1 MHQIYNKE
9 YGDDLLVRTAHHS
22 TAIEGNRLSLDD
34 AKRIL
39 LGGCSMEGLD
49 SREYYEIANYKPL
62 FEYLLAMSDRDITV
76 EVVKDIH
83 RILMTEILY
92 NCGEFKTTQNLIW
105 GANFTPV
112 KPYEVPF
119 AIQRWCDDL
128 KYRLGHAANDEDKLL
143 AIMDQHIKFER
154 IHPFSDGNGRTGRAL
169 ILYSCFKENL
179 IPFVIPYES
188 RERYLAYL
196 KEEDSVGLC
205 GFVQEL
211 QEFEKSFLTY

>member
-9 YGDDLLVRTAHHS
+9 YWDDLLVRTAHHS

-62 FEYLLAMSDRDITV
+62 FEYLLAMSDRDIAV

-92 NCGEFKTTQNLIW
+92 NCGEFKATQNLIW

-128 KYRLGHAANDEDKLL
+128 AFRLEHATDDTAKLL

-169 ILYSCFKENL
+169 ILYACFKENL
-179 IPFVIPYES
+179 TPFVIPYES
-188 RERYLAYL
+188 RERYLTLL
-196 KEEDSVGLC
+196 KEENGVGLC
-205 GFVQEL
+205 EFAREL
-211 QEFEKSFLTY
+211 QRIEEVS

>member
-62 FEYLLAMSDRDITV
+62 FEYLLAMSDRDIAV

-92 NCGEFKTTQNLIW
+92 NCGEFKATQNLIW

-128 KYRLGHAANDEDKLL
+128 AFRLEHATDDTAKLL

-179 IPFVIPYES
+179 TPFVIPYES
-188 RERYLAYL
+188 RERYLTLL
-196 KEEDSVGLC
+196 KEENGVGLC
-205 GFVQEL
+205 EFAREL
-211 QEFEKSFLTY
+211 QRIEEVS

>member
-9 YGDDLLVRTAHHS
+9 YWDDLLVRTAHHS

-62 FEYLLAMSDRDITV
+62 FEYLLAMSDRDIAV

-92 NCGEFKTTQNLIW
+92 NCGEFKATQNLIW

-128 KYRLGHAANDEDKLL
+128 AFRLEHATDDTAKLL

-179 IPFVIPYES
+179 TPFVIPYES
-188 RERYLAYL
+188 RERYLTLL
-196 KEEDSVGLC
+196 KEENGVGLC
-205 GFVQEL
+205 EFAREL
-211 QEFEKSFLTY
+211 QRIEEVS

>member
-9 YGDDLLVRTAHHS
+9 YWDDLLVRTAHHS

-92 NCGEFKTTQNLIW
+92 NCGEFKATQNLIW

-128 KYRLGHAANDEDKLL
+128 AFRLEHATDDTAKLL

-179 IPFVIPYES
+179 TPFVIPYES
-188 RERYLAYL
+188 RERYLTLL
-196 KEEDSVGLC
+196 KEENGVGLC
-205 GFVQEL
+205 EFAREL
-211 QEFEKSFLTY
+211 QRIEEVS

>member
-9 YGDDLLVRTAHHS
+9 YWDDLLVRTAHHS

-39 LGGCSMEGLD
+39 LGGCSIEGLD

-62 FEYLLAMSDRDITV
+62 FEYLLAMSDRDIAV

-92 NCGEFKTTQNLIW
+92 NCGEFKATQNLIW

-128 KYRLGHAANDEDKLL
+128 AFRLEHATDDTAKLL

-179 IPFVIPYES
+179 TPFVIPYES
-188 RERYLAYL
+188 RERYLTLL
-196 KEEDSVGLC
+196 KEENGVGLC
-205 GFVQEL
+205 EFAREL
-211 QEFEKSFLTY
+211 QRIEEVS

>member
-9 YGDDLLVRTAHHS
+9 YWDDLLVRTAHHS

-62 FEYLLAMSDRDITV
+62 FEYLLAMSDRDIAV

-92 NCGEFKTTQNLIW
+92 NCGEFKATQNLIW

-128 KYRLGHAANDEDKLL
+128 AFRLEHATDDTAKLL

-169 ILYSCFKENL
+169 ILYACFKENL

-188 RERYLAYL
+188 RERYLTLL
-196 KEEDSVGLC
+196 KEENGVGLC
-205 GFVQEL
+205 EFAREL
-211 QEFEKSFLTY
+211 QRIEEVS

>member
-9 YGDDLLVRTAHHS
+9 YWDDLLVRTAHHS

-62 FEYLLAMSDRDITV
+62 FEYLLAMSDRDIAV

-179 IPFVIPYES
+179 TPFVIPYES
-188 RERYLAYL
+188 RERYLTLL
-196 KEEDSVGLC
+196 KEENGVGLC
-205 GFVQEL
+205 EFAREL
-211 QEFEKSFLTY
+211 QRIEEVS

>member
-9 YGDDLLVRTAHHS
+9 YWDDLLVRTAHHS

-62 FEYLLAMSDRDITV
+62 FEYLLAMSDRDIAV

-92 NCGEFKTTQNLIW
+92 NCGEFKATQNLIW

-128 KYRLGHAANDEDKLL
+128 AFRLEHATDDTAKLL

-179 IPFVIPYES
+179 TPFVIPYES
-188 RERYLAYL
+188 RERYLTLL
-196 KEEDSVGLC
+196 KEENGVGLC
-205 GFVQEL
+205 EFAREL
-211 QEFEKSFLTY
+211 QRIE